1 MLRKGMHKYIY
12 IYTWCALLLMCW
24 AVGPKCTHATN
35 LTFLQ
40 IRTNAPVHAPY
51 NKQEKSVTARTSASN
66 TREKQAS
73 K

>member
-12 IYTWCALLLMCW
+12 IYTWCVLLLMCW

-40 IRTNAPVHAPY
+40 IRTNALVHAPY
-51 NKQEKSVTARTSASN
+51 NKQEKTSNSQNKCLKHTGKAS
-66 TREKQAS
+66 Q
-73 K
+73 

>member
-12 IYTWCALLLMCW
+12 IYTWCVLLLMCW
-24 AVGPKCTHATN
+24 AVGPKCTHAEN

-40 IRTNAPVHAPY
+40 IRTNALAHAPY
-51 NKQEKSVTARTSASN
+51 NKQEKPVTARTSASN
-66 TREKQAS
+66 TQEKQAS